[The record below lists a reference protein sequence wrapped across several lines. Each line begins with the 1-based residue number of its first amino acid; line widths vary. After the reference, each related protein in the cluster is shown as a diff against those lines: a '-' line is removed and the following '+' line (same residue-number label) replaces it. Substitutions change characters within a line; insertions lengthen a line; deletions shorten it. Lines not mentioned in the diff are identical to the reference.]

1 MAISSEKIRS
11 YKIEIVL
18 LIVIIVA
25 ILIAIDIDNTL
36 INIGREGRDPTP
48 EEQRQIKR
56 RAELVSIIY
65 LVASLYFVFV
75 AFRDYQENRT
85 KANYYFFV
93 ATILLAVAAGLREYW
108 ISKDINFEG
117 GAEDYAL

>member
-1 MAISSEKIRS
+1 MAISAEKIRS

-18 LIVIIVA
+18 LIIIIVV

-48 EEQRQIKR
+48 EEQREIKR
-56 RAELVSIIY
+56 KAEFVSIVY
-65 LVASLYFVFV
+65 LVASIYFAYV

-85 KANYYFFV
+85 KANYYFFI
-93 ATILLAVAAGLREYW
+93 ATILLVVAAGLREYW
-108 ISKDINFEG
+108 INKDANFEG